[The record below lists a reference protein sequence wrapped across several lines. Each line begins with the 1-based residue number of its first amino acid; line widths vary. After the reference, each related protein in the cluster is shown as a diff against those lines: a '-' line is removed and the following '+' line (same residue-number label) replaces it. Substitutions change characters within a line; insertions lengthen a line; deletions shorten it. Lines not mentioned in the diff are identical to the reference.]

1 MTNTTIRSLDRI
13 IPGTP
18 TTDGAG
24 VRLTRLLGSHQLL
37 QLDPFLLLDEFRS
50 NSPDDYIAGFPA
62 HPHRG
67 FETITYMKAGT
78 FQHKDSTGNEA
89 LIDAGGVQW
98 MTAGRGII
106 HSEMPMMTDGLV
118 WGYQLWLNL
127 PADRKMMDPGYQ
139 NIQGGEIPVVE
150 HEGARVRI
158 LAGEFAGQAGVTDSV
173 IPMFYLDVTLE
184 PGAHFSHPVPPD
196 MNAFLYVYDGDV
208 ALGPEDDQHT
218 GPTGHLLV
226 LGPGDRAGVQAG
238 EDGAGFLIA
247 GAQRLDEPIVR
258 GGPFVMN
265 TQEQLQ
271 QAYLDY
277 QRGVLTQ

>member
-1 MTNTTIRSLDRI
+1 MSQHSSRTITQTV
-13 IPGTP
+13 PGTP

-24 VRLTRLLGSHQLL
+24 VRLTRLLGTRQLL

-50 NSPDDYIAGFPA
+50 DSPDDYIAGFPP

-89 LIDAGGVQW
+89 VIDAGGVQW

-106 HSEMPMMTDGLV
+106 HSEMPMMADGLV

-127 PADRKMMDPGYQ
+127 PADQKMIDPGYQ

-150 HEGARVRI
+150 HEGALVRI
-158 LAGEFAGQAGVTDSV
+158 LGGEYAGQKGVTHSV
-173 IPMFYLDVTLE
+173 IPFFYLDVTLE
-184 PGAHFSHPVPPD
+184 SGAHFSHPVPPD
-196 MNAFLYVYDGDV
+196 MNAFLYVYDGNV
-208 ALGPEDDQHT
+208 TLGPEDDRQA
-218 GPTGHLLV
+218 GLTGHLLV
-226 LGPGDRAGVQAG
+226 LGPGDGASVQAG
-238 EDGAGFLIA
+238 DNGAGFLIA
-247 GAQRLDEPIVR
+247 GGHRLDEPIAR

-265 TQEQLQ
+265 TEEQLQ
-271 QAYLDY
+271 QAYLDF
-277 QRGVLTQ
+277 QRGVLTD

>member
-1 MTNTTIRSLDRI
+1 MTNVTIRSLDRI

-24 VRLTRLLGSHQLL
+24 VRLTRLLGTRQLL
-37 QLDPFLLLDEFRS
+37 QLDPFLLLYEFRS
-50 NSPDDYIAGFPA
+50 DSPDDYIGGFPS

-78 FQHKDSTGNEA
+78 FQHKDSTGNA
-89 LIDAGGVQW
+89 AVIDAGGIQW

-106 HSEMPMMTDGLV
+106 HSEMPMMADGLV

-139 NIQGGEIPVVE
+139 NIQGGDIPVVE
-150 HEGARVRI
+150 HAGASVRI
-158 LAGEFAGQAGVTDSV
+158 LAGEYAGQKGVTESV

-184 PGAHFSHPVPPD
+184 PGAQFSHPVPPD

-208 ALGPEDDQHT
+208 TLGSEDDRQT

-226 LGPGDRAGVQAG
+226 LGPGDAAGVQAG
-238 EDGAGFLIA
+238 DNGAGFLIA
-247 GAQRLDEPIVR
+247 GAQRLDEPIAR

-265 TQEQLQ
+265 TEEQLQ

-277 QRGVLTQ
+277 QRGVLTE